1 MSNWLTLWA
10 EIEVQIVKEY
20 FEQKDNN
27 NNVD

>member
-1 MSNWLTLWA
+1 MNNGLTLCA
-10 EIEVQIVKEY
+10 EREAQIVKEY